1 MSLFSSEPCTLRF
14 AFQQSQNRKILMLYR
29 NGEKVFVFCCFSEI
43 NFPSAT
49 ILVYSLLSA
58 SYVLFPLFDIEDYCR
73 TSCWIGMKLKRKTFV
88 VHTLCNF
95 TERRYKH
102 VVITFHNGTVRWNRP
117 SNQTH
122 EVTSTVG
129 LEDGAMGIKFNLT
142 FQEDNSRRCCLQSR
156 YLMNSGSVLYW
167 ERFKVILKDV
177 ALQEKQI
184 KVLLLY
190 LIDWIAVW
198 GLI

>member
-1 MSLFSSEPCTLRF
+1 
-14 AFQQSQNRKILMLYR
+14 MLYR
-29 NGEKVFVFCCFSEI
+29 NREKVFVFCCFSEI

-58 SYVLFPLFDIEDYCR
+58 SYILFPLFDIEDYCT

-88 VHTLCNF
+88 AHTPCNF
-95 TERRYKH
+95 TERRYKNA
-102 VVITFHNGTVRWNRP
+102 VITFHNGTVRWNRP

-122 EVTSTVG
+122 EVTSTLG
-129 LEDGAMGIKFNLT
+129 LEDGAKGIKFNLS
-142 FQEDNSRRCCLQSR
+142 FQEGNSKCGNRCCLQSR

-167 ERFKVILKDV
+167 ERFKVILEDV

-190 LIDWIAVW
+190 FDRLDSSLRLDLKRNLQFPILGQERLHWFNKH
-198 GLI
+198 